1 MKILLDTHTALW
13 FAGGDARLSSRAREA
28 IESTDNEPL
37 VSTASLW
44 EMAIKMSL
52 GKLDLVPPLNEFIR
66 DHFLGNGI
74 ALLGITPDHVSR
86 IVSMPFYHRDPF
98 DRLLIA
104 QAQVEGFQII
114 GCDPAFAA
122 YGVKLIW

>member
-1 MKILLDTHTALW
+1 MSD
-13 FAGGDARLSSRAREA
+13 RAREA
-28 IESTDNEPL
+28 IESPDNEPW
-37 VSTASLW
+37 VSAVSAW
-44 EMAIKMSL
+44 EMGIKISL
-52 GKLDLVPPLNEFIR
+52 GKLHLAMPLNEFIR
-66 DHFLGNGI
+66 DHVLGNEI

-104 QAQVEGFQII
+104 QAQVEGIQII

-122 YGVKLIW
+122 YAVNLLW